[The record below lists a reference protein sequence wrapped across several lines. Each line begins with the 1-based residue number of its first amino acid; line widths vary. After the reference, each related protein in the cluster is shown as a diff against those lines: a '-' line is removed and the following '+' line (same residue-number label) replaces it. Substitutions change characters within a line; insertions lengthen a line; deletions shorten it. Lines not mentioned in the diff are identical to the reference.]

1 MDKKEL
7 VLKVGE
13 YCKDF
18 RLNTLKLTLTEF
30 STLTKLNLKNVSA
43 FEHGNAN
50 SIEYLYHYYNMC
62 GEGLKKEFSKGLF
75 NIYIVK

>member
-30 STLTKLNLKNVSA
+30 SNLRDLNLKNVSA

-50 SIEYLYHYYNMC
+50 SIEYLYHYYNI
-62 GEGLKKEFSKGLF
+62 L
-75 NIYIVK
+75 Y

>member
-30 STLTKLNLKNVSA
+30 SNLTDLNLKNVSA
-43 FEHGNAN
+43 FERGKAN

-62 GEGLKKEFSKGLF
+62 GEGLKKEFTKGLF
-75 NIYIVK
+75 NIL

>member
-30 STLTKLNLKNVSA
+30 STLTKLNLKHIKKSA
-43 FEHGNAN
+43 
-50 SIEYLYHYYNMC
+50 IQD
-62 GEGLKKEFSKGLF
+62 
-75 NIYIVK
+75 

>member
-7 VLKVGE
+7 IFKVGA

-18 RLNTLKLTLTEF
+18 RLNILKLTLTEF
-30 STLTKLNLKNVSA
+30 SNLTGLNFKNVSA
-43 FEHGNAN
+43 FERGKAN

-75 NIYIVK
+75 NIL

>member
-13 YCKDF
+13 YCRDF

-50 SIEYLYHYYNMC
+50 NIVYIYYYYNMC

-75 NIYIVK
+75 NIYRVI

>member
-43 FEHGNAN
+43 FEHGKAN
-50 SIEYLYHYYNMC
+50 SIEYIYHYYNIC
-62 GEGLKKEFSKGLF
+62 GVGLKKEFINGLF
-75 NIYIVK
+75 NSL